1 MAASW
6 LPLWQFTSF
15 SVFLSYTLIIL
26 VLISTDVEAKVL
38 SIWSHYCFVAM
49 LLCYAFFSADDSS
62 IGRFS
67 PLYPWINRH
76 TYKHVHGWL
85 CFLVLLLSLWND
97 SFLCVPVS
105 VLQAVRRKLI
115 DTQGNLN
122 NWKKSDPCTSNWTG
136 VACILDKN
144 DGYFHVRELY
154 ADFILSYL

>member
-1 MAASW
+1 MCM
-6 LPLWQFTSF
+6 
-15 SVFLSYTLIIL
+15 V
-26 VLISTDVEAKVL
+26 D
-38 SIWSHYCFVAM
+38 
-49 LLCYAFFSADDSS
+49 YA
-62 IGRFS
+62 
-67 PLYPWINRH
+67 
-76 TYKHVHGWL
+76 

-136 VACILDKN
+136 VVCILDKN

>member
-1 MAASW
+1 M
-6 LPLWQFTSF
+6 
-15 SVFLSYTLIIL
+15 LIML
-26 VLISTDVEAKVL
+26 DFISTDVEAEVL
-38 SIWSHYCFVAM
+38 SLWSHYCFVAM
-49 LLCYAFFSADDSS
+49 LLCYAFFSAENSS

-85 CFLVLLLSLWND
+85 CFLVFLLFSPWND

-105 VLQAVRRKLI
+105 ALQVVRRKLK

-122 NWKKSDPCTSNWTG
+122 WTKSSTDPCTSNWTG
-136 VACILDKN
+136 VICTWNKD

-154 ADFILSYL
+154 ADSILSYL